1 MKNIVVSSI
10 ENAIEIIISLFAN
23 VWFNLVSEN
32 EHAKTYISNN
42 GLYQYVVTNCRV
54 IFTNFESSD
63 VTIFDIN
70 NSNELVK
77 FYYDKC
83 DDLHNENVVLTN
95 TISNLKGDIEKLQD
109 DINAKD
115 VSIEFLSDRKE
126 IWRKKFFEK
135 SEFCDGLLNRID
147 ILEHEKNSYT
157 KELEE
162 RVTNLQ
168 IENDK
173 LNRITDYTDN
183 LIPKLY
189 SEIDT
194 QTEQINILYERLAN
208 TKKEMDRIKQI
219 GKEQIKK
226 WRNKYYAEKISK

>member
-32 EHAKTYISNN
+32 EHAKTYVSNN
-42 GLYQYVVTNCRV
+42 GLYQYVVTDCRV

-63 VTIFDIN
+63 VTIFDVD

-83 DDLHNENVVLTN
+83 DNLHNENVVLTN
-95 TISNLKGDIEKLQD
+95 TISDLKGDIEKLQD

-115 VSIEFLSDRKE
+115 ISIEFLSDRKE

-147 ILEHEKNSYT
+147 YLEHEKDGYT
-157 KELEE
+157 KELEK

-173 LNRITDYTDN
+173 MKKQKELDN
-183 LIPKLY
+183 ILFQKLY
-189 SEIDT
+189 GDID
-194 QTEQINILYERLAN
+194 ELNEHAN
-208 TKKEMDRIKQI
+208 TLQEKLNKASEEMDRIKQI

-226 WRNKYYAEKISK
+226 WRNKYYAEKNK